1 MTESSAAGSR
11 TWTSEQQLA
20 IERREGNLLL
30 AAGAGSGKTSVLV
43 ERFVASVVRDGI
55 GVGEILTIT
64 FTEKAAA
71 EMRDRIRSRLREL
84 GEDQAAAATESAY
97 IATIHGFCA
106 RVLRAQALSAG
117 LDPGFTVL
125 DEHEARRLAA
135 VAFED
140 ALEQLASR
148 GGEAVGLIAGYG
160 PDALRAAILSL
171 HAELRSRG
179 QLHPALPPLD
189 PAPELAPAIAV
200 LRRVAEVA
208 SAELAAV
215 PKPGV
220 RVFQALERL
229 QRCLELADGEDL
241 WPAALGELAL
251 PRGNGAALRT
261 PVCAAYTD
269 ALAEVRAIV
278 AHRRV
283 TTAHRLL
290 DELLVSYAAN
300 YAARKRA
307 HSALDFE
314 DLELLTARLLA
325 TDADLR
331 ERYRARFA
339 RIMVD
344 ELQDT
349 NSVQMGLIDSLAREN
364 LFTVGDAQQ
373 AIYGFRHADVEL
385 FEALADERRQRGQFA
400 SLQVNFRSRPE
411 ILEVLNLT
419 FAAAFG
425 ERGASR
431 ADEGGDSPNAAFGER
446 GASRA
451 DEGGGDSP
459 NRAGE
464 RFAPLL
470 PGRTSSPAD
479 EPCVELLLADK
490 GVDWDS
496 DGLASPWRQA
506 EARILAA
513 RVAELIEAGS
523 AAREIVVLT
532 RATSDLRTY
541 ERALE
546 ERGVAT
552 YVIGGRGYWG
562 HPQVLDLVAYLEALA
577 NPRDEEALYA
587 VLASPFVG
595 VSLDAL
601 VVLAAAA
608 KTGKQDPFSVL
619 CAGAD
624 ELEALEALEALAAG
638 DREALERFA
647 AWFVAERELVPRLGL
662 EELIDRVLQR
672 TGYDLWVLGRAGGRR
687 RLANVRKLMRLARE
701 HESEYG
707 ADLRAFLNA
716 ITQRAHG
723 SDVRESEAPVE
734 GEALD
739 AVRLMTIH
747 RSKGLEFDT
756 VCVADLGRARW
767 SLPDVM
773 RVSGDGRFG
782 LRLAEPGTGRREPAL
797 HYKALGDERQQ
808 SEEAEERRLFYVA
821 MTRARERL
829 VLSGAARLES
839 WPDNNGGTPIGWIA
853 QALVPDFAQR
863 IGEGRGVTERGVA
876 FTLVREATE
885 DAAAATPAVAAS
897 AAASAAPP
905 VSPPER
911 AAPAVAPPAIDAPLT
926 LSYSALAEY
935 QRCGYRFY
943 AERVLG
949 LPPGPGSDGPGLRD
963 DVPALGAGTQA
974 RQRPAAERGILAH
987 ALLEALDFR
996 RAQAPSPEA
1005 LERICAGRGLRP
1017 PGEAELQ
1024 QLTGLVRD
1032 FGQSDLC
1039 ARLAHATQVRREQRF
1054 SFALGDELLMTGA
1067 LDVVARERFGMLVV
1081 DYKTD
1086 RLGDSSPAVV
1096 VARQYATQ
1104 RLVYA
1109 LAVLLT
1115 GAARVDV
1122 AHVFLERPQEPVLA
1136 MFTAAERPELVAE
1149 LEALTADV
1157 RARRFE
1163 VTAEPMR
1170 AVCSGCPAQG
1180 GLCSWAVAMTRR
1192 ERADQLF

>member
-1 MTESSAAGSR
+1 MTGSSAADSR
-11 TWTSEQQLA
+11 TWTSEQQFA
-20 IERREGNLLL
+20 IEAREGNLLL

-160 PDALRAAILSL
+160 PDALRAAILSV

-179 QLHPALPPLD
+179 QLQPALPALD
-189 PAPELAPAIAV
+189 PAPELAPAVTA
-200 LRRVAEVA
+200 LRRAAQAA

-215 PKPGV
+215 TTPGV
-220 RVFQALERL
+220 RVVGALERL
-229 QRCLELADGEDL
+229 QRCLELVDGENL

-251 PRGNGAALRT
+251 PRGNGAALST
-261 PVCAAYTD
+261 PVCAAYTE

-278 AHRRV
+278 AHRRAG
-283 TTAHRLL
+283 TAHRLL

-307 HSALDFE
+307 HSGLDFE
-314 DLELLTARLLA
+314 DLELLTARLLV

-349 NSVQMGLIDSLAREN
+349 NSVQMGIIDALAREN

-385 FEALADERRQRGQFA
+385 FEALADQRRQRGQFA

-419 FAAAFG
+419 FADAL
-425 ERGASR
+425 GAR
-431 ADEGGDSPNAAFGER
+431 H
-446 GASRA
+446 
-451 DEGGGDSP
+451 
-459 NRAGE
+459 
-464 RFAPLL
+464 APLL

-490 GVDWDS
+490 GANWDS

-513 RVAELIEAGS
+513 RVAELIDAGS

-546 ERGVAT
+546 ERGVPT

-577 NPRDEEALYA
+577 NPRDEESLYA

-608 KTGKQDPFSVL
+608 KAGNLDPFSVL

-624 ELEALEALEALAAG
+624 ELEALAAE
-638 DREALERFA
+638 DREELERFA
-647 AWFVAERELVPRLGL
+647 DWFVAERELVPRLGL
-662 EELIDRVLQR
+662 EELVDRVLQR

-701 HESEYG
+701 HESEHG
-707 ADLRAFLNA
+707 ADLRAFLDA
-716 ITQRAHG
+716 IAQRAHG
-723 SDVRESEAPVE
+723 SDARESEAPVE

-885 DAAAATPAVAAS
+885 DAAAVTRAVPAPAAAVTPEAVAA
-897 AAASAAPP
+897 ASVAPR
-905 VSPPER
+905 VSPAPR
-911 AAPAVAPPAIDAPLT
+911 AVPAGAPPAIEAPLT

-949 LPPGPGSDGPGLRD
+949 LAPGPGSDGPGPRD
-963 DVPALGAGTQA
+963 VVPALGAGTQA

-996 RAQAPSPEA
+996 RPQAPSPEA
-1005 LERICAGRGLRP
+1005 LERICAGHGLRP
-1017 PGEAELQ
+1017 PGEAELA
-1024 QLTGLVRD
+1024 QLTGLVHD
-1032 FGQSDLC
+1032 FVTSDLC
-1039 ARLAHATQVRREQRF
+1039 TRLAHATQVRREQRF
-1054 SFALGDELLMTGA
+1054 SFALGDALLMTGA
-1067 LDVVARERFGMLVV
+1067 LDVVARERSGMLVV
-1081 DYKTD
+1081 DYKSD
-1086 RLGDSSPAVV
+1086 RLGDRSPAVV
-1096 VARQYATQ
+1096 VAREYATQ

-1115 GAARVDV
+1115 GAAVVDV

-1136 MFTAAERPELVAE
+1136 TFTAAERAELVAE
-1149 LEALTADV
+1149 LEALTGGV

-1163 VTAEPMR
+1163 VTPEPVR

-1180 GLCSWAVAMTRR
+1180 GLCSWPVAMTRR